1 VAIDTPQRIAS
12 CFGAVDEL
20 IAERGLVTSETVPVI
35 SAVAERERPGAHPI

>member
-12 CFGAVDEL
+12 CFDVVDEL

-35 SAVAERERPGAHPI
+35 SAGPRSA